1 MRFLRNN
8 GLTIALFLAFAGSV
22 VGMIWS
28 GWRQQ
33 NHELSLHG
41 QALLSLTGYL
51 SDEAFWSALFEN
63 WESEWLQ
70 MATYVV
76 LTAYLFQKGSSE
88 SRDPDKPEKKQVSGS
103 GSWIYDHSLGLALL
117 SLFGLSFA
125 GHFFASLATYNS
137 EAALHGE
144 AALTP
149 LSYMGNAQF
158 WFESFQNWQSEF
170 FSTAML
176 VVLSIFLRYRGSPES
191 KEVMAANQQTGD

>member
-33 NHELSLHG
+33 KHYVSLYG

-51 SDEAFWSALFEN
+51 CDEAFWSALFEN

-88 SRDPDKPEKKQVSGS
+88 SRDPDKPEKKQDSSS
-103 GSWIYDHSLGLALL
+103 GSWIYDDLLG
-117 SLFGLSFA
+117 
-125 GHFFASLATYNS
+125 
-137 EAALHGE
+137 
-144 AALTP
+144 
-149 LSYMGNAQF
+149 
-158 WFESFQNWQSEF
+158 
-170 FSTAML
+170 
-176 VVLSIFLRYRGSPES
+176 
-191 KEVMAANQQTGD
+191 